1 MKKLE
6 KRAPAELKSSNVT
19 IDLRSQKIFE
29 KAIKKWRARAKIL
42 ERNNGSA
49 DARNLWN
56 LRILWILA
64 MLAGLDPTLPSRA
77 HLQDYGR

>member
-49 DARNLWN
+49 DARR
-56 LRILWILA
+56 LRALRILA
-64 MLAGLDPTLPSRA
+64 MLAGLAPTLPSRA

>member
-49 DARNLWN
+49 DARNL
-56 LRILWILA
+56 RTLA
-64 MLAGLDPTLPSRA
+64 TLAGLDPTLPSRA

>member
-19 IDLRSQKIFE
+19 IDLRSQKKIE
-29 KAIKKWRARAKIL
+29 KAIKKWRARAQIL

-49 DARNLWN
+49 DARIFGN
-56 LRILWILA
+56 LRTLA
-64 MLAGLDPTLPSRA
+64 M
-77 HLQDYGR
+77 